1 MHELGI
7 VMHVVDSI
15 ESTAKELG
23 VEKVTKLRME
33 VGEVST
39 VVPELFTD
47 AFDWA
52 KKRTQYMQECDLE
65 LIIIQGISYCRAC
78 RKTYETTKYAKQCPF
93 CGSYD
98 TYLVT
103 GNEITIK
110 DIQVIGGPDSEPD
123 EPDPEP
129 DPGPYPDS
137 YTH

>member
-33 VGEVST
+33 IGEVST

-52 KKRTQYMQECDLE
+52 KKRTQYLKDCDLE
-65 LIIIQGISYCRAC
+65 LIIIQGISYCRTC
-78 RKTYETTKYAKQCPF
+78 RKTYETTKYARQCPF

-110 DIQVIGGPDSEPD
+110 DIQVIGGPDSVPD
-123 EPDPEP
+123 ADPP
-129 DPGPYPDS
+129 ADTPQD
-137 YTH
+137 TQ

>member
-7 VMHVVDSI
+7 VMHVVDSV
-15 ESTAKELG
+15 ESAAKELG

-39 VVPELFTD
+39 VIPELFTD

-52 KKRTQYMQECDLE
+52 KKRTQYMRECELE
-65 LIIIQGISYCRAC
+65 LIIIQGISYCRTC
-78 RKTYETTKYAKQCPF
+78 RRTYETTKYARQCPF

-103 GNEITIK
+103 GSEITIK
-110 DIQVIGGPDSEPD
+110 DIQVTGGPDEGD
-123 EPDPEP
+123 EPDPPEQAP
-129 DPGPYPDS
+129 AESAGGPQQ
-137 YTH
+137 